1 MSRKR
6 TEHLTIAADENIIDM
21 IDAWRAIDPSFPA
34 DPRWVE
40 SYWDEFADIMGS
52 LSKEIEK
59 IRESQLILTCR
70 CAPCDLTF
78 ETPISTQL
86 GSDMFR
92 DVCCPQCGNENPNAV
107 KTKNYRAWEKETE

>member
-6 TEHLTIAADENIIDM
+6 TEHLTIAADENIIGM
-21 IDAWRAIDPSFPA
+21 IDAWREKEPGFT
-34 DPRWVE
+34 VE
-40 SYWDEFADIMGS
+40 RYWDEFADIMDS
-52 LSKEIEK
+52 LSTEIEK

-70 CAPCDLTF
+70 CVPCDFTF

-86 GSDMFR
+86 GGDMFR